1 MAGLPSGTV
10 TFLFT
15 DIEGSTQRWEHHRA
29 GMARALDAHNARLR
43 TAMAV
48 HGGYVFKTMG
58 DAFCVA
64 FADPAAALEAALDA
78 ARAIAAEDWSVFGA
92 DFPPLRVRMALHTGP
107 AELQDGDYVGP
118 PVNRV
123 SRLMSARPRPHP
135 HVGGNGGGDRP

>member
-64 FADPAAALEAALDA
+64 FADPAAALAAALDA
-78 ARAIAAEDWSVFGA
+78 ARAIAAEDRTVI
-92 DFPPLRVRMALHTGP
+92 
-107 AELQDGDYVGP
+107 
-118 PVNRV
+118 
-123 SRLMSARPRPHP
+123 
-135 HVGGNGGGDRP
+135 GGDGAWPIPGFRRNCATGCATRCPRGASCVTAGGIG